1 MSIELTPPES
11 VSQSEALSPP
21 APVKPVEKEAAASM
35 VKLDMDTINKLENK
49 VDQFLNTVLSM
60 DLQSEEFK
68 EKVANIH
75 ALGNEEIRASANI
88 SNRLLDKPVNAMHE
102 GFFDEKSNISQA
114 LVSLRTTVE
123 DLDPAKQGD
132 LLAPKKFLGLIPFG
146 DKLRDYFYKYQSA
159 QTHINKIIESLYDG
173 KEELQKDN
181 AAIEEEKVNAWNLM
195 LKMEQYVYVGKK
207 LDSALEAKIAQIESI
222 DAEKARVVKEEMLF
236 YLRQKVTDLL
246 TQLAVTVQGY
256 LAMDM
261 IRKNNLELIK
271 GVDRA
276 TTTTVSALRTAV
288 MVSQALTNQKMV
300 LEQINALNTT
310 TSNMIESTSNLL
322 KKQASDIQQ
331 QASSSTVE
339 VDKLKKA
346 FQNIYDTMDMMANY
360 KVKALD
366 NMKQTVEMLSSEVS
380 KAKEYADKVR
390 EKQIVEVADTLKLS
404 HDDDIRI

>member
-1 MSIELTPPES
+1 MSIELVPPET

-35 VKLDMDTINKLENK
+35 VKLDMDTTNKLDVK
-49 VDQFLNTVLSM
+49 VDQFLSTVLSM
-60 DLQSEEFK
+60 DLQSDEFK

-88 SNRLLDKPVNAMHE
+88 SNRLLDKPVRAMNE
-102 GFFDEKSNISQA
+102 GFFDEKSSISRG
-114 LVSLRTTVE
+114 LIDLRTTVE
-123 DLDPAKQGD
+123 DLDPARQGD
-132 LLAPKKFLGLIPFG
+132 LLSPKKLFGLIPFG

-159 QTHINKIIESLYDG
+159 QTHINKIIQTLYDG

-195 LKMEQYVYVGKK
+195 QKMEQYVYVGKK
-207 LDSALEAKIAQIESI
+207 LDAALEAKIAHIETA
-222 DAEKARVVKEEMLF
+222 DAEKARIVKEEMLF
-236 YLRQKVTDLL
+236 YLRQKITDLL

-300 LEQINALNTT
+300 LEQITALNTT

-322 KKQASDIQQ
+322 KKQAADIQQ

-339 VDKLKKA
+339 IDKLKKA
-346 FQNIYDTMDMMANY
+346 FQNIYETMDMMSNY
-360 KVKALD
+360 KVKALE
-366 NMKQTVEMLSSEVS
+366 NMKQTVDLLSGEVD
-380 KAKEYADKVR
+380 KAKEYVDKVR
-390 EKQIVEVADTLKLS
+390 GDKVEEVAQTLQIPAE
-404 HDDDIRI
+404 DDIRL

>member
-1 MSIELTPPES
+1 M
-11 VSQSEALSPP
+11 
-21 APVKPVEKEAAASM
+21 
-35 VKLDMDTINKLENK
+35 
-49 VDQFLNTVLSM
+49 
-60 DLQSEEFK
+60 
-68 EKVANIH
+68 
-75 ALGNEEIRASANI
+75 R
-88 SNRLLDKPVNAMHE
+88 AMHE
-102 GFFDEKSNISQA
+102 GFFDDKSSISRG
-114 LVSLRTTVE
+114 LINLRTTVE
-123 DLDPAKQGD
+123 DLDPARQGD
-132 LLAPKKFLGLIPFG
+132 LLAPKKLFGLIPFG

-159 QTHINKIIESLYDG
+159 QTHINKIIQSLYDG

-195 LKMEQYVYVGKK
+195 QKMEQYVYVGKK
-207 LDSALEAKIAQIESI
+207 LDAALEAKIAQIETT

-236 YLRQKVTDLL
+236 YTRQKVQDLL

-288 MVSQALTNQKMV
+288 MVAQALTNQKLV
-300 LEQINALNTT
+300 LEQISALNTT

-322 KKQASDIQQ
+322 KKQAADIQQ

-339 VDKLKKA
+339 LDKLKKA

-366 NMKQTVEMLSSEVS
+366 SMKQTVDLLSGEVE
-380 KAKEYADKVR
+380 KAKQYVDKVR
-390 EKQIVEVADTLKLS
+390 DEKVEQVTQTLQLS
-404 HDDDIRI
+404 ADDDIRI

>member
-35 VKLDMDTINKLENK
+35 VKLDMDTINKLETK
-49 VDQFLNTVLSM
+49 VDQFLSTVLSM

-114 LVSLRTTVE
+114 LISLRTTVE

-132 LLAPKKFLGLIPFG
+132 LLAPKKLLGLIPFG

-159 QTHINKIIESLYDG
+159 QTHINKIIQSLYDG

-207 LDSALEAKIAQIESI
+207 LDSALEAKIAQIETS

-288 MVSQALTNQKMV
+288 MVSQALTNQKLV

-339 VDKLKKA
+339 IDKLKNA
-346 FQNIYDTMDMMANY
+346 FQNIYDTMDMMSNY

-366 NMKQTVEMLSSEVS
+366 NMKQTVDMLSGEVS
-380 KAKEYADKVR
+380 RAKEYADKIR
-390 EKQIVEVADTLKLS
+390 EKQIVEVADTLKLTS
-404 HDDDIRI
+404 DEDIRL